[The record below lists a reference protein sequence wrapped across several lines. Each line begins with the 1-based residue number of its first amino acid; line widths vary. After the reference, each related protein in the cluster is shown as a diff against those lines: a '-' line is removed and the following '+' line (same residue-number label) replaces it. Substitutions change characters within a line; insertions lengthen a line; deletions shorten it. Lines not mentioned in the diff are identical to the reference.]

1 LSLNVPKKG
10 DIGFLDFNP
19 QSGVEQAGHRPCLVL
34 SPEAFNHATGL
45 AVVCPI
51 RTRSGDWPFEV
62 KLPQDL
68 KIEGYILTDQVKSV
82 DWKARNFSARDE
94 APEEIV
100 QECLDII
107 HTFLS

>member
-1 LSLNVPKKG
+1 MNVPKKG
-10 DIGFLDFNP
+10 DLGFLDFNP

-34 SPEAFNHATGL
+34 SPESFNLTTGL
-45 AVVCPI
+45 AVVCPV

-62 KLPQDL
+62 ELPSHLGIQ
-68 KIEGYILTDQVKSV
+68 GYVLTDQVKSI
-82 DWKARNFSARDE
+82 DWKARKFRMKDE
-94 APEEIV
+94 APQEVV

>member
-1 LSLNVPKKG
+1 MSVTVPKKG

-34 SPEAFNHATGL
+34 SPESFNDTTGL
-45 AVVCPI
+45 AIVCPI

-62 KLPQDL
+62 ELPQHL
-68 KIEGYILTDQVKSV
+68 AIKGYVLTDQVKSV
-82 DWKARNFSARDE
+82 DWRTRNFSPRDV

-100 QECLDII
+100 QACLDII
-107 HTFLS
+107 HTFL